1 MTVHVYKH
9 TDAGAPVL
17 TGEVGALKNLLKACL
32 VDGYNAVSV
41 ASITRS
47 GTTVTVTTSTAHGFN
62 VRAAS
67 TVPHGSQCALISGAA
82 ESDYNGTHKVATI
95 VSSTVFTFEIATTP
109 ATPATGT
116 ITCKRAPAG
125 WAEVF
130 TGTDKSVFR
139 AGSGL
144 RHYMRVLDTDARDT
158 RVMGYETMT
167 DVDTGAAGFPT
178 NAQMSGGGTYW
189 WKSGVASNAARGW
202 TLTTNGVWINF
213 LSDLSTTMAGNSYI
227 VHAFGEFPSE
237 KASDLYSSAII
248 GQNNSASSPT
258 TTSGYS
264 LVSSYNSVTSGHYLC
279 RNYTGLGSAI
289 AFGKCGDYHRA
300 NQTIMGNFGRT
311 YPSPVSGK
319 AKLSRV
325 WINEPSV
332 IEDRGLM
339 PGIWYPIHSVPFSV
353 GDWFSGGGA
362 ELAGREFEV
371 HQLYGSGGTNYG
383 QCCLEISDT
392 W

>member
-82 ESDYNGTHKVATI
+82 EADYNGTHKVATI

-139 AGSGL
+139 AGIGL
-144 RHYMRVLDTDARDT
+144 RHYMRVLDTDARNT
-158 RVMGYETMT
+158 RVMGYETMS
-167 DVDTGAAGFPT
+167 DVDTGAGGFPT

-189 WKSGVASNAARGW
+189 FKSGVASNATRGW
-202 TLTTNGVWINF
+202 TLLTNGRWITF
-213 LSDLSTTMAGNSYI
+213 LSDLSTTMAGNSHHL
-227 VHAFGEFPSE
+227 HAFGEFPSE
-237 KASDLYSSAII
+237 KATDLYNSAAI
-248 GQNNSASSPT
+248 GQNDTAASPT
-258 TTSGYS
+258 TTNGIQLATGAGST
-264 LVSSYNSVTSGHYLC
+264 LAGHYVC
-279 RNYTGLGSAI
+279 RAYTGLGTAI
-289 AFGKCGDYHRA
+289 AVGKTGDYFRA
-300 NQTIMGNFGRT
+300 AQSLMGRNGLT

-319 AKLSRV
+319 ARLSRV
-325 WINEPSV
+325 WLNEPSV
-332 IEDRGLM
+332 SEDRGLV
-339 PGIWYPIHSVPFSV
+339 PGLWYPIHHVPFSV
-353 GDWFSGGGA
+353 GDWFSGGGS

-371 HQLYGSGGTNYG
+371 YQLFGAGGTNWG